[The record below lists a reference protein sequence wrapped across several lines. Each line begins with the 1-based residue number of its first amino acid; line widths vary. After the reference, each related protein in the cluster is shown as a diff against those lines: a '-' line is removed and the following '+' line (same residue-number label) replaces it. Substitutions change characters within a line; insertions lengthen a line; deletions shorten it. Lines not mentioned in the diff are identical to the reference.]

1 MNTLDTYL
9 QSVGRHPLLEPAEET
24 RLARRFRTT
33 GDPAA
38 REKLITANLRFVVS
52 VAKGYRRYGLPFIDL
67 VQEGNL
73 GLIRAVEKFD
83 PDRGVR
89 LITYARWWIRAFIQ
103 SHILRSWSLVRV
115 GGTRAD
121 RRLFFALSRAQ
132 HALGKVGLDDG
143 LDEEAI
149 AAEVGLSP
157 EVVRKSA
164 PRIARRDASL
174 DAPAG
179 EEGQETLLSLV
190 ASPAPGPDEAVLR
203 QSVREDVADRLDA
216 ALAHMDER
224 SRAVLQRRVLSDDP
238 APLRRLG
245 RELHLSREGVRQ
257 IQARS
262 LQSLRERFDEFE
274 DYVPREDKG
283 SPTANFG

>member
-24 RLARRFRTT
+24 RLARHYQKTD
-33 GDPAA
+33 DPLA
-38 REKLITANLRFVVS
+38 RDRLITANLRFVVS

-83 PDRGVR
+83 PERGVR

-132 HALGKVGLDDG
+132 HALGKVGMDDG
-143 LDEEAI
+143 LDAEAI
-149 AAEVGLSP
+149 AAEVGLTP

-190 ASPAPGPDEAVLR
+190 ASPRLGPEETVLR
-203 QSVREDVADRLDA
+203 ESVRTDVAERLDA

-224 SRAVLQRRVLSDDP
+224 SRTVLQRRVLSDDP

-262 LQSLRERFDEFE
+262 LQKLRDSFDEFE
-274 DYVPREDKG
+274 DYVPADAIG
-283 SPTANFG
+283 APIATFG